1 MEIRSSLPA
10 VHARRQMNIANEKLQ
25 KASERLSS
33 GYRVNSAADDT
44 AGLAV
49 SEKLRSQMK
58 GLKQAARNC
67 QDGINLVQTFEGALN
82 ETDSILQRCKELAA
96 ESANGEYNDPVD
108 RKALQLE
115 YDQLVEEINQISD
128 TDFNGVFMLNGN
140 PTIQYVDVEVQT
152 PVESESFSPVYDEN
166 GNPTLDVESYRLNA
180 DYSGSPFGS
189 NGMVAPIYDL
199 DGMLIHT
206 TYYDG
211 DTETIDLSIEG
222 FVTNADG
229 TETRQDL
236 AFCTYDDSNNTVEGP
251 EFSQENNGNG
261 DTIFISS
268 QRLVGKVA
276 PIVIL
281 ELITKVTQKTEYL
294 MKGNGSPAL
303 DANGLPVPISKQLE
317 TTFEIKTAHDSAS
330 EYTIKNMSMVMRS
343 DTVWADGRN
352 PNFSAGDENER
363 YYTSDTN
370 NGSINREVV
379 YESPFAI
386 DSFSS
391 YYFDLHDPRFNGVSN
406 KIVLDKGE
414 FGPDRLKLGNFG
426 SSLDFD
432 SIGEI
437 ETGRNADVAYTL
449 AWEKKEPDGDTFR
462 FNAGSRGL
470 TNSNG
475 DTNIWPKPEIDYI
488 TEIVTNAITKYNGDV
503 DLVIQTGT
511 RTKDSVQFNFEYE
524 LRDTGDLKPDL
535 NCSSA
540 GLGLDKLAIGTQTDA
555 NSVIDMIDHAL
566 NKVSM
571 VRAGFG
577 AAQNRLA
584 HKINDLTN
592 TNENITAAESGIRD
606 ADMATEYSDYTKA
619 QIVSNAAQSM
629 LAQTMQLPRSILS
642 LIS

>member
-115 YDQLVEEINQISD
+115 YDQLVKEINQISD

-140 PTIQYVDVEVQT
+140 PTIQYQDVEYSI
-152 PVESESFSPVYDEN
+152 PVATDSYSPVFDEN
-166 GNPTLDVESYRLNA
+166 GNPVLDVESYRLNA
-180 DYSGSPFGS
+180 EYVGIPFNSAG
-189 NGMVAPIYDL
+189 NVAPTYRV
-199 DGMLIHT
+199 GGKTVETEYGGT
-206 TYYDG
+206 TSYFRITISGKFPDENGDETTKEISVLTPNNDPNHPGVDISITRSGPDG
-211 DTETIDLSIEG
+211 DGAYTCKKVVAEST
-222 FVTNADG
+222 
-229 TETRQDL
+229 
-236 AFCTYDDSNNTVEGP
+236 DS
-251 EFSQENNGNG
+251 
-261 DTIFISS
+261 DIKIM
-268 QRLVGKVA
+268 
-276 PIVIL
+276 
-281 ELITKVTQKTEYL
+281 LITKATPQYEYL
-294 MKGNGSPAL
+294 TNASGQPVL
-303 DANGLPVPISKQLE
+303 DADGQRVPISMQWKIDYQLKMADGSNTNFKLE
-317 TTFEIKTAHDSAS
+317 SAN
-330 EYTIKNMSMVMRS
+330 INLHS
-343 DTVWADGRN
+343 DTKWNSDRL
-352 PNFSAGDENER
+352 ER
-363 YYTSDTN
+363 YYTPDIED
-370 NGSINREVV
+370 GFLDHEVV
-379 YESPFAI
+379 YDPLSI
-386 DSFSS
+386 DSFSCFYNPPAGTELS
-391 YYFDLHDPRFNGVSN
+391 EDNMVFKDVSN
-406 KIVLDKGE
+406 RVNFDMSPS
-414 FGPDRLKLGNFG
+414 GPDKVKLGKWN
-426 SSLDFD
+426 DK
-432 SIGEI
+432 
-437 ETGRNADVAYTL
+437 TGDKLTPLGPISPGNDLAYTL
-449 AWEKKEPDGDTFR
+449 YWEGKEPVNGVVSFS
-462 FNAGSRGL
+462 AGSRGMS
-470 TNSNG
+470 NSNG

-488 TEIVTNAITKYNGDV
+488 TEIVTNAVTKYNDDV

-511 RTKDSVQFNFEYE
+511 RTKDSVQFTFEYE
-524 LRDTGDLKPDL
+524 LRDTGDLKADL

-540 GLGLDKLAIGTQTDA
+540 GLGVDKLSIGTQTDA
-555 NSVIDMIDHAL
+555 NSAIDMIDHAL

-577 AAQNRLA
+577 AAQTRLA
-584 HKINDLTN
+584 YKINDLTN

>member
-25 KASERLSS
+25 KASERLAS

-58 GLKQAARNC
+58 GLQQASRNC

-108 RKALQLE
+108 RKALQSE

-140 PTIQYVDVEVQT
+140 PTIRYVDMEVET
-152 PVESESFSPVYDEN
+152 PVVNNSFEPVFDEN
-166 GNPTLDVESYRLNA
+166 GDPVLDAESYRVGA
-180 DYSGSPFGS
+180 DFSGSPFGV
-189 NGMVAPIYDL
+189 NGMFAPRYSVAGAHSDVC
-199 DGMLIHT
+199 
-206 TYYDG
+206 
-211 DTETIDLSIEG
+211 TE
-222 FVTNADG
+222 
-229 TETRQDL
+229 
-236 AFCTYDDSNNTVEGP
+236 Y
-251 EFSQENNGNG
+251 GNG
-261 DTIFISS
+261 DKGFFDIDVCGTYTGEDGTPRTITLSLMS
-268 QRLVGKVA
+268 
-276 PIVIL
+276 PNNDIVESYRSDNGTDENDNRYYTYSRTVTKPNDPVVKLNIVSKAV
-281 ELITKVTQKTEYL
+281 EKVTYL
-294 MKGNGSPAL
+294 TNRSGAEIL
-303 DANGLPVPISKQLE
+303 DADGERIPISKQWE
-317 TTFEIKTAHDSAS
+317 MSYEISL
-330 EYTIKNMSMVMRS
+330 
-343 DTVWADGRN
+343 ADGTDPQFTLN
-352 PNFSAGDENER
+352 NINFDYRADTYWNGDEKER
-363 YYTSDTN
+363 YYTSDVSR
-370 NGSINREVV
+370 GALDRETI
-379 YESPFAI
+379 YTKPFEI
-386 DSFSS
+386 DSFSC
-391 YYFDLHDPRFNGVSN
+391 YYFDQSDPTFNKVSN
-406 KIVLDKGE
+406 KINLDMGDN
-414 FGPDRLKLGNFG
+414 GPDKVKLGLYTN
-426 SSLDFD
+426 
-432 SIGEI
+432 
-437 ETGRNADVAYTL
+437 RNYLTTNRIDEGDDLNYVQYWVNRAPVNGVITL
-449 AWEKKEPDGDTFR
+449 
-462 FNAGSRGL
+462 NAGSRGMA
-470 TNSNG
+470 NSTG

-488 TEIVTNAITKYNGDV
+488 TEIVTNAVTKYNDDV

-511 RTKDSVQFNFEYE
+511 RTKDSVQFTFEYE
-524 LRDTGDLKPDL
+524 LRDTGDLKSDL

-540 GLGLDKLAIGTQTDA
+540 GLGVDRLTIGTQTDA
-555 NSVIDMIDHAL
+555 NSAIDMIDHAI

-619 QIVSNAAQSM
+619 QIVSNAAQSIM
-629 LAQTMQLPRSILS
+629 SQTMQLPRSILS